1 MKNKINKQGKKDFIN
16 LKNKRGKYNTGKFN
30 EINTNKEQNFNIREN
45 ENINFISNIDAK
57 YRNELNERM
66 DSLMKKIDQ
75 NIMSN
80 KYNQY
85 NMIIHNSKVNYINN
99 YNNVIPE
106 NNESEEKEKD
116 EDNIENVEEEEGEI
130 NEDEKVDET
139 SSKQD
144 KKNEETFSLKNQNE
158 NNINSNNDNK
168 NEEIIN
174 KLLKRTKY
182 LENELNY
189 LKYKLNNVESQKN
202 FVQDIIKNDTYIK
215 RHLFDIFTVDY
226 FKKIALNW
234 KTISNE
240 LIDELIMDEI
250 HELTKVKLKL
260 RHINRIE
267 EDSEQEQNEE
277 KKELS
282 PIDMEEFILFNENL
296 KGIKQTIKSV
306 KESERNL
313 CKKYKIKFK

>member
-1 MKNKINKQGKKDFIN
+1 MKNKINKQGKKDFNN
-16 LKNKRGKYNTGKFN
+16 LKNKRGKYNAGKFN

-313 CKKYKIKFK
+313 CKKYKVKIK

>member
-1 MKNKINKQGKKDFIN
+1 MKNKINKPGKKEFIN
-16 LKNKRGKYNTGKFN
+16 LKNKKGKYNGEKYK
-30 EINTNKEQNFNIREN
+30 EINTNKEQNFNLEEN
-45 ENINFISNIDAK
+45 ENLNFITNIDAK

-80 KYNQY
+80 KYNQI
-85 NMIIHNSKVNYINN
+85 NMVIHNPKVNYINN
-99 YNNVIPE
+99 FNNIIPE

-116 EDNIENVEEEEGEI
+116 EDNIENIEEEI
-130 NEDEKVDET
+130 NENEKDEEINLKPNNNN
-139 SSKQD
+139 
-144 KKNEETFSLKNQNE
+144 NEETFSQKNQNE
-158 NNINSNNDNK
+158 NNVSNDNK

-189 LKYKLNNVESQKN
+189 VKYRLNNVESQKN
-202 FVQDIIKNDTYIK
+202 FVQDIIINDTYIK

-267 EDSEQEQNEE
+267 EEEENEPEE

-313 CKKYKIKFK
+313 CKKYKVKIK

>member
-1 MKNKINKQGKKDFIN
+1 MKNKINKQGKKEFIN
-16 LKNKRGKYNTGKFN
+16 LKNKKGKYNGEKYK
-30 EINTNKEQNFNIREN
+30 EINSNKEQNIYLQEN
-45 ENINFISNIDAK
+45 ENLNFITNIDAK

-80 KYNQY
+80 KYNQI
-85 NMIIHNSKVNYINN
+85 NMVIHNPKVNYINN
-99 YNNVIPE
+99 FNNIIPE

-116 EDNIENVEEEEGEI
+116 EDNIENIEEEIKENEKDEEI
-130 NEDEKVDET
+130 NLKPNNN
-139 SSKQD
+139 
-144 KKNEETFSLKNQNE
+144 NEETFSQKNQNE
-158 NNINSNNDNK
+158 NNVSNDNK

-189 LKYKLNNVESQKN
+189 VKYRLNNVESQKN
-202 FVQDIIKNDTYIK
+202 FVQDIIINDTYIK

-267 EDSEQEQNEE
+267 EEENEPEE

-313 CKKYKIKFK
+313 CKKYKVKIK

>member
-1 MKNKINKQGKKDFIN
+1 MKNKINKQGKKEFIN
-16 LKNKRGKYNTGKFN
+16 LKNKKGKYNGEKYK
-30 EINTNKEQNFNIREN
+30 EINTNKEQNFNLQEN
-45 ENINFISNIDAK
+45 ENLNFITNIDAK

-80 KYNQY
+80 KYNQI
-85 NMIIHNSKVNYINN
+85 NMVIHNPKVNYINN
-99 YNNVIPE
+99 FNNIIPE

-116 EDNIENVEEEEGEI
+116 EDNIENIEEEI
-130 NEDEKVDET
+130 NENEKDEEINLKPNNN
-139 SSKQD
+139 
-144 KKNEETFSLKNQNE
+144 KNEETFSQKNQNE
-158 NNINSNNDNK
+158 NNVSNDNK

-189 LKYKLNNVESQKN
+189 VKYKLNNVESQKN
-202 FVQDIIKNDTYIK
+202 FVQDIIINDTYIK

-267 EDSEQEQNEE
+267 EEDIEQEQNEE

-313 CKKYKIKFK
+313 CKKYKVKIQ